1 MSQSNEA
8 IVAVEAAQSDT
19 RKSVVAQSYKIRYAE
34 RAVSA
39 RGKKGVDKKVV
50 ADSCGDWL
58 ALELAALVRPT
69 KKSKLDVKRFCDIL
83 EANGIDP
90 TKWCT
95 PTPNWQGRLR
105 MTGGLALR
113 AIVAEAGEMAI
124 PSEDGITTIRAPKA
138 WCDRWLK

>member
-1 MSQSNEA
+1 MNDLNTAILEA
-8 IVAVEAAQSDT
+8 QLDT

-39 RGKKGVDKKVV
+39 RGKKGVDKRVV

-58 ALELAALVRPT
+58 ALELALLVRPT
-69 KKSKLDVKRFCDIL
+69 KKSKLNVERFCSIL
-83 EANGIDP
+83 EANGINP

-113 AIVAEAGEMAI
+113 AVVAECGELVVD
-124 PSEDGITTIRAPKA
+124 EETVLKAPKA
-138 WCDRWLK
+138 WCDRWTK

>member
-1 MSQSNEA
+1 MTDLNAA
-8 IVAVEAAQSDT
+8 ILEAAQSDT

-34 RAVSA
+34 RAVSS

-58 ALELAALVRPT
+58 ALELASLVRPT
-69 KKSKLDVKRFCDIL
+69 KKSRLDVGLFCAIL

-90 TKWCT
+90 TNWLKD
-95 PTPNWQGRLR
+95 TPNWQGRLR

-113 AIVAEAGEMAI
+113 AIVAEAGELAI
-124 PSEDGITTIRAPKA
+124 PGEDGITTIRAPKA
-138 WCDRWLK
+138 WCERWLK